1 MSLMAVHKSKLG
13 RIALCIGQST
23 GACVTDHCKMLPSF
37 FIIGPPRTGT
47 SWLHEILR
55 KYTLLPKTKETRF
68 FDLNFHRGIN
78 WYRANYPKMNGE
90 QSMGEVAP
98 TYFAS
103 AETRERIAQTIPNAR
118 VVCTFRNPIDRVHS
132 HYRLKRAYAM
142 IPWSFEEAMTR
153 DSELAESSK
162 YATHLKAWQ
171 QTFGANNV
179 LAMVYDDLLLSP
191 QSFVDRVTDFIG
203 IQRFVLTDSQIHYV
217 HASHAFTEPRNYYRT
232 RGAIAMADW
241 FKARQFGEFVAAV
254 KRSRLQ
260 KWVLGGGP
268 SFAKVP
274 PEALRDLC
282 ERFRPEVE
290 ELETMLGRE
299 FADWK
304 SVEPRVLA
312 TA

>member
-1 MSLMAVHKSKLG
+1 
-13 RIALCIGQST
+13 
-23 GACVTDHCKMLPSF
+23 MLPSF

-47 SWLHEILR
+47 SWLHEVLQ
-55 KYTLLPKTKETRF
+55 KYTLLPKMKETRF
-68 FDLNFHRGIN
+68 FDLNFHRGID
-78 WYRANYPKMNGE
+78 WYRAHYPRMNGE
-90 QSMGEVAP
+90 QRIGEVAP

-103 AETRERIAQTIPNAR
+103 AETRERIARTVPEAR
-118 VVCTFRNPIDRVHS
+118 VVCIFRNPIDRVHS

-142 IPWSFEEAMTR
+142 IPWSFEEAMAR
-153 DSELAESSK
+153 DSELRESSK

-171 QTFGANNV
+171 QALGPNNV

-191 QSFVDRVTDFIG
+191 QAFVDRLADFIG
-203 IQRFVLTDSQIHYV
+203 IQRFSLTESQIHYV
-217 HASHAFTEPRNYYRT
+217 HASQTFTEPRNYYRT

-241 FKARQFGEFVAAV
+241 FKARQLGQLVAAV

-268 SFAKVP
+268 SFQKLP
-274 PEALRDLC
+274 PEALHDLC

-290 ELETMLGRE
+290 ELEAMLGRE
-299 FADWK
+299 LAGWK
-304 SVEPRVLA
+304 SPEPRVLA